1 MHQGTIKHIYC
12 PFFHPNTEVGVNL
25 EFYQIE
31 ETNSLRKAIGWI
43 VDIVVVISMAWF
55 VGYGFGTQVRIAGQS
70 MTPGLRGEDV
80 VLMDRLTYDF
90 TDPAR
95 FDVVV
100 FEREDHKSNVKRII
114 ALPGEVVQVIDNRIY
129 IDGEPLDEE
138 GLDQVILAG
147 IAENPV
153 TLGEDEYFLLGDN
166 RDQSEDSRFANVGNV
181 RREQIQGKVWLR
193 LLPLVDIG
201 LVE

>member
-1 MHQGTIKHIYC
+1 ML
-12 PFFHPNTEVGVNL
+12 FR
-25 EFYQIE
+25 
-31 ETNSLRKAIGWI
+31 S
-43 VDIVVVISMAWF
+43 
-55 VGYGFGTQVRIAGQS
+55 
-70 MTPGLRGEDV
+70 
-80 VLMDRLTYDF
+80 
-90 TDPAR
+90 
-95 FDVVV
+95 
-100 FEREDHKSNVKRII
+100 
-114 ALPGEVVQVIDNRIY
+114 VQVIDNRIY

>member
-1 MHQGTIKHIYC
+1 MIYC
-12 PFFHPNTEVGVNL
+12 PFFRSILKAGVSL
-25 EFYQIE
+25 EFYQVE
-31 ETNSLRKAIGWI
+31 ETNTLRRGICWI

-70 MTPGLRGEDV
+70 MTPGLRGEDM

>member
-1 MHQGTIKHIYC
+1 M
-12 PFFHPNTEVGVNL
+12 

-31 ETNSLRKAIGWI
+31 ETNSLRKIMGWI
-43 VDIVVVISMAWF
+43 VDLVVVVSMAWF
-55 VGYGFGTQVRIAGQS
+55 VGYGFGTQVRVAGQS
-70 MTPGLRGEDV
+70 MTPGLRGDDV

-114 ALPGEVVQVIDNRIY
+114 GLPGEVVQVIDNRIY
-129 IDGEPLDEE
+129 IDEQPLAADR

-181 RREQIQGKVWLR
+181 KREQIRGKVWLR

>member
-1 MHQGTIKHIYC
+1 M
-12 PFFHPNTEVGVNL
+12 
-25 EFYQIE
+25 
-31 ETNSLRKAIGWI
+31 
-43 VDIVVVISMAWF
+43 
-55 VGYGFGTQVRIAGQS
+55 
-70 MTPGLRGEDV
+70 
-80 VLMDRLTYDF
+80 
-90 TDPAR
+90 
-95 FDVVV
+95 
-100 FEREDHKSNVKRII
+100 
-114 ALPGEVVQVIDNRIY
+114 
-129 IDGEPLDEE
+129 
-138 GLDQVILAG
+138 ILAG

>member
-1 MHQGTIKHIYC
+1 M
-12 PFFHPNTEVGVNL
+12 

-100 FEREDHKSNVKRII
+100 
-114 ALPGEVVQVIDNRIY
+114 
-129 IDGEPLDEE
+129 
-138 GLDQVILAG
+138 
-147 IAENPV
+147 
-153 TLGEDEYFLLGDN
+153 
-166 RDQSEDSRFANVGNV
+166 
-181 RREQIQGKVWLR
+181 
-193 LLPLVDIG
+193 
-201 LVE
+201 

>member
-1 MHQGTIKHIYC
+1 M
-12 PFFHPNTEVGVNL
+12 

-55 VGYGFGTQVRIAGQS
+55 VGYGFGTQIRIAGQS